1 MRTGL
6 ITILRTVRSD
16 RGSYGSLFFSHRTVL
31 EAKRTAKMSGSRFFR
46 LDHTVWSGFQN
57 LALMCLIYFSSIF
70 HNFTIILFLSR
81 SLFLKSKLRVQ
92 NSIDLC
98 LLGFICL
105 IISQMLL
112 PLIAFS
118 NLDRFSRI
126 IFPHSVF
133 FFF

>member
-1 MRTGL
+1 
-6 ITILRTVRSD
+6 
-16 RGSYGSLFFSHRTVL
+16 
-31 EAKRTAKMSGSRFFR
+31 
-46 LDHTVWSGFQN
+46 
-57 LALMCLIYFSSIF
+57 MCLIYFSSIF

-118 NLDRFSRI
+118 NLDRLKRELFNVIVLSIQHLNFTHILFNFMGIANMTRKSQNHGYETRTGPYGPTGKTSNRS
-126 IFPHSVF
+126 FLRF
-133 FFF
+133 F